1 MPLNKDDLLAVARAN
16 ITIVDAAHAEAFIKA
31 GAVCLDVREPAE
43 YAAGH
48 LPDAVHVP
56 RGVLEFMVDNHPAL
70 QKRDAAMLVYC
81 KNGGRST
88 LACDTLQKMG
98 FTQVKMLA
106 GGFDNWAGTVH
117 KVEVDPNVY
126 R

>member
-1 MPLNKDDLLAVARAN
+1 MPLTKDDLLAAARAN
-16 ITIVDAAHAEAFIKA
+16 ITVLDASRAQALLDA
-31 GAVCLDVREPAE
+31 GAICLDVREPAE
-43 YAAGH
+43 FAVGH
-48 LPDAVHVP
+48 LPNAVHVP

-70 QKRDAAMLVYC
+70 QQRDATMLVYC

-98 FTQVKMLA
+98 FTQVNMLT